1 MSLKLD
7 ADVGLATLAKIKYL
21 WPHAEVK
28 GIELIGAVADIG
40 ANNLDIIQGNI
51 EEMDALPYRDDYFDY
66 VIFADVLEHL
76 REPQKVLE
84 KIRRYMKN
92 DAALIVSVPN
102 FMNITVMLPLL
113 RGNLE
118 YADEGILDKTHLK
131 MFTMKSCV
139 EMLTQAG
146 YSAEYR
152 GVVSGKALG
161 IDVSDEEKNQFI
173 NALQCISGSADIE
186 QFDAYQYIF
195 KARVMK

>member
-1 MSLKLD
+1 
-7 ADVGLATLAKIKYL
+7 
-21 WPHAEVK
+21 
-28 GIELIGAVADIG
+28 
-40 ANNLDIIQGNI
+40 
-51 EEMDALPYRDDYFDY
+51 
-66 VIFADVLEHL
+66 
-76 REPQKVLE
+76 
-84 KIRRYMKN
+84 
-92 DAALIVSVPN
+92 
-102 FMNITVMLPLL
+102 MNITVMLPLL

-131 MFTMKSCV
+131 MFTMKSCI

-173 NALQCISGSADIE
+173 NALKCISGSADIE